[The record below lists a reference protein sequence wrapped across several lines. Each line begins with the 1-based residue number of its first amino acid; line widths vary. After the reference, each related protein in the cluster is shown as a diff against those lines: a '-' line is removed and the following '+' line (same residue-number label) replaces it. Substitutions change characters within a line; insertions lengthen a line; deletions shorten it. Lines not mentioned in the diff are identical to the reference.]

1 VTIGLLA
8 YGAYIPRYRLQRAE
22 LGAALG
28 TAPGKGARVVASYDE
43 DTTSMGVEAA
53 RRALRHGGCPDSI
66 YFATTA
72 PAYFDK
78 TNATAVHAALDLGH
92 RGFAVDLAGA
102 ARSAVGALRAAAT
115 TGGLAVLAD
124 IRTGRP
130 GSADERDGGDAAA
143 AFLFGEGLGDGE
155 FVQPGGWRGTAPPRE
170 PIAVLVAQAAAT
182 AEFLDRWRMPGSAT
196 SHGWEERF
204 GLESYLPLIED
215 AARRALRR
223 AGLEQADRVLISS
236 PHSRAAAA
244 AAKAFAG
251 RIESAPP
258 AVGYAGAADL
268 GIKLAAALDEADAN
282 ETLLLIHA
290 ADGCDAV
297 VLRTTAALP
306 AGRAAE
312 PVAAQLA
319 AGRDIRYA
327 TFLAWRGV
335 IERETPRRPE
345 PDRPAGPPSARSE
358 AWKFGFVGSRC
369 TECGRVQVPPTR
381 VCSGCRAVDKMERVP
396 LASRAGT
403 VATYTVD
410 KLAYSP
416 SPPMIDVV
424 VDFDGGGRYTLEMTD
439 AAPDEV
445 EIGTRVEMTFR
456 RLYTTGGVHNYF
468 WKARPASNG
477 K

>member
-1 VTIGLLA
+1 VSNGLLA
-8 YGAYIPRYRLQRAE
+8 YGAYVPRHRLQRAE
-22 LGAALG
+22 LAAALG
-28 TAPGKGARVVASYDE
+28 TPAGKGARAVASFDE

-53 RRALRHGGCPDSI
+53 RRALGRGGCPDSI

-72 PAYFDK
+72 PAYVDK
-78 TNATAVHAALDLGH
+78 TNATAIHAALDLGH

-143 AFLFGEGLGDGE
+143 AFLFGDGSFYASE
-155 FVQPGGWRGTAPPRE
+155 GWRGTAPPTE

-182 AEFLDRWRMPGSAT
+182 AEFLDRWRLPGSTA
-196 SHGWEERF
+196 SNGWEERF
-204 GLESYLPLIED
+204 GLESYLPLIKD
-215 AARRALRR
+215 AAGRALAR
-223 AGLEQADRVLISS
+223 AELEQADRVVISS

-244 AAKAFAG
+244 ARKAFPP
-251 RIESAPP
+251 RIETTALG
-258 AVGYAGAADL
+258 VGYAGAADL
-268 GIKLAAALDEADAN
+268 GIKLAAALDEAGPD

-290 ADGCDAV
+290 ADGCDAI
-297 VLRTTAALP
+297 VLRTTSALP
-306 AGRAAE
+306 AGRAAA
-312 PVAAQLA
+312 PVAEQLS
-319 AGRDIRYA
+319 AGRDVRYA

-335 IERETPRRPE
+335 IDRETPRRPE

-369 TECGRVQVPPTR
+369 TSCRRVHVPPTR
-381 VCSGCRAVDKMERVP
+381 VCSGCRAVDQMERIP
-396 LASRAGT
+396 LAGQPGT

-424 VDFDGGGRYTLEMTD
+424 VDFDGGGRYTLELTD
-439 AAPDEV
+439 ADADEV

-456 RLYTTGGVHNYF
+456 RLYTTGEVHNYF
-468 WKARPASNG
+468 WKARPAQNG